1 MPGRRGYGRRESHEE
16 REQRARRVVEKR
28 PPGLARLL
36 LGEQKFLTE
45 QDWTAIKM
53 MLPFFLEFKGRFV
66 LAFGCLAVIHVA
78 QLAVPYLLKLIIDDL
93 DSATAQIVAL
103 PLALLIVYVLV
114 RFLSGA
120 LRELREAVFGTVT
133 VRAMRRL
140 SLTLLDHL
148 LGLDLEYHVAR
159 RTGAVSRDMD
169 RGVMAITSLMRI
181 LTFQLLGMFI
191 GVFGVAGI
199 MIAFFDWIYAAIV
212 LAAAVFYGMYT
223 VKATAWRTPF
233 IRQSNEANSRANT
246 RAIDSLINYETV
258 KTFGNEGM
266 ETTFYDEDL
275 AIWEKA
281 RARNRYSLAAL
292 NVGQSF
298 IVHIGLLGMMVIA
311 ATAVVD
317 GSIGIGDLVA
327 INGYAV
333 QVFVPLNAL
342 GSIYRQLKNAF
353 TDVELMFEILET
365 SPKVVSPRRARGL
378 PMGEG
383 PVEFDNVSFAYQP
396 ERPIVDGIDFRI
408 EPKQTLALVGPSGSG
423 KSTIARL
430 LFRFYDPDRGTV
442 RVNGTDIRDVDVA
455 SLRQAFGVVPQDV
468 TLFNDSLFHN
478 IAYGRL
484 DAHDSEVER
493 AASLARLDELIGRLP
508 NGFDTVVGER
518 GLKLSGGEKQRVA
531 IARAILK
538 NPTFL
543 IFDEATSSLDT
554 VTERAI
560 MHAIEEVSARHTT
573 LIISHRLSTVVDA
586 DCILLLEN
594 GEILETGSHTDLL
607 AQGGKYA
614 RMWAVQRKE
623 RTAAHATD
631 EGSRQS
637 A

>member
-1 MPGRRGYGRRESHEE
+1 MPGGRGYRRES
-16 REQRARRVVEKR
+16 REARAQRSNRVIEKR
-28 PPGLARLL
+28 PPGLARLM
-36 LGEQKFLTE
+36 LGEEKFLTE

-53 MLPFFLEFKGRFV
+53 MLPFFLEFKGRLAV
-66 LAFGCLAVIHVA
+66 AFGCLAAIHAA
-78 QLAVPYLLKLIIDDL
+78 QLTVPYLLKLIIDDL
-93 DSATAQIVAL
+93 DSSKAQIVAL

-212 LAAAVFYGMYT
+212 LAAAIFYGVYT
-223 VKATAWRTPF
+223 VKVTAWRTPF

-258 KTFGNEGM
+258 KTFGNEGT

-311 ATAVVD
+311 AAAVVE

-365 SPKVVSPRRARGL
+365 SPKVVSRRSAPWL
-378 PMGEG
+378 PSGEG
-383 PVEFDNVSFAYQP
+383 PVEFDGVSFAYQP
-396 ERPIVDGIDFRI
+396 ERPIVKGIDFRI

-430 LFRFYDPDRGTV
+430 LFRFYDPDRGAI
-442 RVNGTDIRDVDVA
+442 RVNGTNIRDVDVA
-455 SLRQAFGVVPQDV
+455 SLRRAFGVVPQDV
-468 TLFNDSLFHN
+468 TLFNDTLYHN

-484 DAHDSEVER
+484 DADEIAVKR

-560 MHAIEEVSARHTT
+560 MHAIDEVSARHTT

-586 DCILLLEN
+586 DCILLLED
-594 GEILETGSHTDLL
+594 GEIGETGSHNELL

-623 RTAAHATD
+623 RVDPTTA
-631 EGSRQS
+631 
-637 A
+637 

>member
-1 MPGRRGYGRRESHEE
+1 MPGRRGYRDAGRGVSPNRVIE
-16 REQRARRVVEKR
+16 RR

-36 LGEQKFLTE
+36 LGEEKFLTE
-45 QDWTAIKM
+45 RNWTAIKM
-53 MLPFFLEFKGRFV
+53 MLPFFVEFKGRLA
-66 LAFGCLAVIHVA
+66 LAFGCLAAIQA
-78 QLAVPYLLKLIIDDL
+78 TQFAVPWLLKLIVDSL
-93 DSATAQIVAL
+93 DSTEAQIVAL
-103 PLALLIVYVLV
+103 PFALLMVYVLV
-114 RFLSGA
+114 RFGSAALS
-120 LRELREAVFGTVT
+120 ELREAVFGTVT
-133 VRAMRRL
+133 IRAMRRL

-148 LGLDLEYHVAR
+148 LGLDLEYHVSR

-191 GVFGVAGI
+191 GVFGVAAI
-199 MIAFFDWIYAAIV
+199 MVALFDWSYAVII
-212 LAAAVFYGMYT
+212 LAAAVFYGVYT
-223 VKATAWRTPF
+223 VKVTAWRTPF
-233 IRQSNEANSRANT
+233 IRESNEANSRANT

-258 KTFGNEGM
+258 KTFGNEST

-298 IVHIGLLGMMVIA
+298 IVHIGLLGMMIIA
-311 ATAVVD
+311 AMAVVD
-317 GSIGIGDLVA
+317 GSISIGSLVA

-353 TDVELMFEILET
+353 TDVELMFDILET
-365 SPKVVSPRRARGL
+365 SPKVVSSRSAPGL
-378 PMGEG
+378 PPGDG
-383 PVEFDNVSFAYQP
+383 PVEFRAVGFAYQP
-396 ERPIVDGIDFRI
+396 QRPILKGIDFAI
-408 EPKQTLALVGPSGSG
+408 EPHQTLALVGPSGSG

-430 LFRFYDPDRGTV
+430 LFRFYDPDQGAI
-442 RVNGTDIRDVDVA
+442 RVNGKDIRNVDVA
-455 SLRQAFGVVPQDV
+455 SLRDVFGVVPQDV
-468 TLFNDSLFHN
+468 TLFNDTLYHN

-484 DAHDSEVER
+484 DATKADVEQ
-493 AASLARLDELIGRLP
+493 AAILARLDELIDRLP
-508 NGFDTVVGER
+508 NGFDTAVGER

-538 NPTFL
+538 DPTFL

-560 MHAIEEVSARHTT
+560 MHAINEVSARHTT

-586 DCILLLEN
+586 DRIVLL
-594 GEILETGSHTDLL
+594 GDGAVLETGDHAQLL
-607 AQGGKYA
+607 AQQGKYA
-614 RMWAVQRKE
+614 EMWTVQRKE
-623 RTAAHATD
+623 RAVSETHDAT
-631 EGSRQS
+631 RQS

>member
-1 MPGRRGYGRRESHEE
+1 
-16 REQRARRVVEKR
+16 
-28 PPGLARLL
+28 
-36 LGEQKFLTE
+36 
-45 QDWTAIKM
+45 
-53 MLPFFLEFKGRFV
+53 
-66 LAFGCLAVIHVA
+66 
-78 QLAVPYLLKLIIDDL
+78 
-93 DSATAQIVAL
+93 
-103 PLALLIVYVLV
+103 
-114 RFLSGA
+114 
-120 LRELREAVFGTVT
+120 
-133 VRAMRRL
+133 
-140 SLTLLDHL
+140 
-148 LGLDLEYHVAR
+148 
-159 RTGAVSRDMD
+159 
-169 RGVMAITSLMRI
+169 
-181 LTFQLLGMFI
+181 MFI

-212 LAAAVFYGMYT
+212 LAAAVFYGVYT
-223 VKATAWRTPF
+223 VKVTAWRTPF

-258 KTFGNEGM
+258 KTFGNEGT

-365 SPKVVSPRRARGL
+365 SPKVVSPRSAPSL
-378 PMGEG
+378 PSGEG
-383 PVEFDNVSFAYQP
+383 PVEFDSVSFAYQP
-396 ERPIVDGIDFRI
+396 ERPIVKGIDFRI

-430 LFRFYDPDRGTV
+430 LFRFYDPDRGAV
-442 RVNGTDIRDVDVA
+442 RVNSKNIRDVDVA
-455 SLRQAFGVVPQDV
+455 SLRRAFGVVPQDV
-468 TLFNDSLFHN
+468 TLFNDTLFHN

-484 DAHDSEVER
+484 DADEIAVKR
-493 AASLARLDELIGRLP
+493 AASMARLDELIGRLP

-560 MHAIEEVSARHTT
+560 MHAIDEVSARHTT

-586 DCILLLEN
+586 DCILLLED
-594 GEILETGSHTDLL
+594 GEIRETGTHSELL
-607 AQGGKYA
+607 AQDGKYA

-623 RTAAHATD
+623 RSANPTAA
-631 EGSRQS
+631 
-637 A
+637 

>member
-1 MPGRRGYGRRESHEE
+1 MPGRGYRRESREARE
-16 REQRARRVVEKR
+16 RRSNRVIEKR

-36 LGEQKFLTE
+36 LGEEKFLTE

-53 MLPFFLEFKGRFV
+53 MLPFFLEFKGRLA
-66 LAFGCLAVIHVA
+66 LAFGCLALIHAA
-78 QLAVPYLLKLIIDDL
+78 QLTVPYLLKLIIDDL
-93 DSATAQIVAL
+93 DSTKAQIVAL

-212 LAAAVFYGMYT
+212 LAAAVFYGVYT
-223 VKATAWRTPF
+223 VKVTAWRTPF

-258 KTFGNEGM
+258 KTFGNEGT

-311 ATAVVD
+311 AKAVVE

-365 SPKVVSPRRARGL
+365 SPKVVSPRSAPWL
-378 PMGEG
+378 PPGEG
-383 PVEFDNVSFAYQP
+383 PVEFDGVSFAYQP
-396 ERPIVDGIDFRI
+396 ERPIVKGIDFRI

-430 LFRFYDPDRGTV
+430 LFRFYDPDRGAV
-442 RVNGTDIRDVDVA
+442 RVNGTNIRDVDVA
-455 SLRQAFGVVPQDV
+455 SLRRAFGVVPQDV
-468 TLFNDSLFHN
+468 TLFNDTLYHN

-484 DAHDSEVER
+484 DADEIAVKR

-560 MHAIEEVSARHTT
+560 MHAIDEVSARHTT

-586 DCILLLEN
+586 DCILLLED
-594 GEILETGSHTDLL
+594 GEIRETGSHNELL

-623 RTAAHATD
+623 RANPTAA
-631 EGSRQS
+631 
-637 A
+637 